1 MRGWKTLCWALWT
14 TSGRHAITF
23 DYPLYIVKYNTQQ
36 LLNSHLNSELGTNFL
51 STAIIEDICNVFVR
65 WTGRAKVEEWSQH
78 KDRPDRE
85 FVDKINTTV
94 KEEARKWNIDEVEVR
109 KMYCLFVYVVMA
121 DRVLLN
127 ADLFLMHKQKV

>member
-1 MRGWKTLCWALWT
+1 MTRGERLENPVLGTVDYIGQPQWAD
-14 TSGRHAITF
+14 TF

-78 KDRPDRE
+78 KDRPDSA
-85 FVDKINTTV
+85 FVDKMNTTV
-94 KEEARKWNIDEVEVR
+94 KEEARCGINIIV
-109 KMYCLFVYVVMA
+109 
-121 DRVLLN
+121 
-127 ADLFLMHKQKV
+127 KVQR

>member
-51 STAIIEDICNVFVR
+51 NTAIIEDICNVFVR

-78 KDRPDRE
+78 KDRPDSA
-85 FVDKINTTV
+85 FVDKMNTTV
-94 KEEARKWNIDEVEVR
+94 KEEARCGINIIV
-109 KMYCLFVYVVMA
+109 
-121 DRVLLN
+121 
-127 ADLFLMHKQKV
+127 KVQR